1 VGTAMAGATIIAA
14 IGAALISISID
25 QFIKSQVARPQ
36 LVDSL
41 TAAQQD
47 VDLSSFATTKAFA
60 TYWALGTAEP
70 TDPSGVPLIEDQCQ
84 GFVTT
89 PGSDLQMAPCLGY
102 IKVAKAAQ
110 TALGTASGASYQP
123 SFAAPPTISFTAPT
137 SSPFYSKADVQLTA
151 RATDPFGVSSLACT
165 DGASPLSLSTTSS
178 DGGNTLDGTT
188 ILSATT
194 EGTHTI
200 ACGATDKLGFGT
212 PAASRPSTSV
222 VIDKTRPVLTASYS
236 PAQNADGWN
245 MSDVSVSFGCT
256 DLVSGVATNIASSAQ
271 LVTAEATTQVS
282 SSTQGSCTDNAGT
295 WPSP

>member
-212 PAASRPSTSV
+212 PAGLAALHLGRHRQDAAGADRELLAGAERRRLEHVRRERLVRLHRPGLGGRHEHRV
-222 VIDKTRPVLTASYS
+222 VG
-236 PAQNADGWN
+236 PARHCRGHDAGEQQHPG
-245 MSDVSVSFGCT
+245 
-256 DLVSGVATNIASSAQ
+256 LVH
-271 LVTAEATTQVS
+271 
-282 SSTQGSCTDNAGT
+282 
-295 WPSP
+295 